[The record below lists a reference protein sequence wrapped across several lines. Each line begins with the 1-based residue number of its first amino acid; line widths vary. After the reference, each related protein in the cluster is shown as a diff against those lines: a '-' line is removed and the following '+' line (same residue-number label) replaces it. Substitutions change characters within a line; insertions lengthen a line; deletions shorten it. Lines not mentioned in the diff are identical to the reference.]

1 MNKLLF
7 RILNEQLWLW
17 ILLPYPY
24 EAKCG
29 KKTSLSWLIDSLESK
44 TTLEQFFLLV
54 RSLDPLL
61 KKDGKNW
68 GKKEQRRRKN
78 GKEA

>member
-1 MNKLLF
+1 MV
-7 RILNEQLWLW
+7 
-17 ILLPYPY
+17 
-24 EAKCG
+24 
-29 KKTSLSWLIDSLESK
+29 ID
-44 TTLEQFFLLV
+44 TFALV

-68 GKKEQRRRKN
+68 GKKEQQCRKN